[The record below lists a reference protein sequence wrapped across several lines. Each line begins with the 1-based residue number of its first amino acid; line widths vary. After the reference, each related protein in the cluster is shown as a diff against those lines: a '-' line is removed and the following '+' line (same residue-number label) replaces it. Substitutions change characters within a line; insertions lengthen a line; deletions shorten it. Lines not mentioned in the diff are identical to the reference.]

1 MPAIGE
7 LGLEGELFKLSGIAV
22 GGFNWSNCLEK
33 RLFPDAVVRLPEFGG
48 RGDPDDE
55 GV

>member
-1 MPAIGE
+1 M
-7 LGLEGELFKLSGIAV
+7 AV
-22 GGFNWSNCLEK
+22 GGLKWSYCLEN
-33 RLFPDAVVRLPEFGG
+33 RLFPEDGPVRLPEFGG